1 MIKIL
6 FLDVDGTLT
15 DGKIYMGPNGEA
27 FKVFFAHDA
36 QGLRKLPKNGIET
49 VIITGRESNMV
60 TLRAKEM
67 NITEVYQNVLD
78 KPKLV
83 KELLKKKNIKKNEAA
98 YIGDDEND
106 LEAMSLCGNRA
117 CPKNA
122 TKRIKEISNYISEYD
137 GGDGAVRDYCEYI
150 IDNL

>member
-27 FKVFFAHDA
+27 FKAFFAHDA

-67 NITEVYQNVLD
+67 DITEVYQNVSD
-78 KPKLV
+78 KLTLV
-83 KELLKKKNIKKNEAA
+83 KEILKKKKIKKTAAA

-106 LEAMSLCGNRA
+106 LEAMSICGNRA

-122 TKRIKEISNYISEYD
+122 TKRIKKISNFISKYD
-137 GGDGAVRDYCEYI
+137 GGEGAVREYCEYI
-150 IDNL
+150 LDNL

>member
-1 MIKIL
+1 
-6 FLDVDGTLT
+6 
-15 DGKIYMGPNGEA
+15 
-27 FKVFFAHDA
+27 
-36 QGLRKLPKNGIET
+36 
-49 VIITGRESNMV
+49 MV
-60 TLRAKEM
+60 TIRAKEM

-150 IDNL
+150 VDNL